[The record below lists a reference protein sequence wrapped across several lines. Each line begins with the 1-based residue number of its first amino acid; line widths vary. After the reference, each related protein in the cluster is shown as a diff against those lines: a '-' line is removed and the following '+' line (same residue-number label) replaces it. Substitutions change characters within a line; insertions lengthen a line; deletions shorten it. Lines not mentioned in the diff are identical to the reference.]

1 MSNQV
6 EEAFKAVE
14 NTEKKKFKTGTE
26 LPDDVEKA
34 KEHLKSEFG
43 KRIEAAEINTA
54 SIALA
59 QPLRFDVE
67 RPEDLR
73 SEEQNVVYL
82 RFAHRKQNPPSDRP
96 AFMICS
102 TFMDPEEADDHYAL
116 YKSSYDA
123 GGATWKC
130 ETGGFIPCA
139 TSIENQLNDQY
150 KLDKKNAIIK
160 NHQKK
165 LAQDRHEFQANIDQ
179 QTAGKTGVSIHKK
192 KEAVKEK
199 RTIRNLAVKTVF
211 QKKVKEEGR
220 RVAPSMA
227 NDARK
232 NGQHWAVVSFLCDNT
247 TAVLCGNADPE
258 PMIRVYGCFAT
269 PEDANE
275 EKLKIAEKIK
285 DYDIDV
291 VATGEWLFPEDL
303 DLEKLKEEYRNEK
316 QNEIMNTRKEKK
328 RELELYER
336 YCNDEK
342 INLPETIVDEEGN
355 VEKKH
360 EAEPIEF
367 VIKEGEKAIVEK
379 DNSIAELQKRL
390 DVEREKLKKAKGETR
405 KQVKEQISE
414 IREKTQMIIEQK
426 KTVRELLKIRKEE
439 ALKKSLEPKI
449 ETPIVETSIAETS
462 SVETSI
468 TETSSV
474 ETSSV
479 ETPSVEA
486 TPIEATAVEIPSVE
500 ATPVEIVI
508 NDTQVE
514 DGKNG
519 EGY

>member
-1 MSNQV
+1 MSTQV

-14 NTEKKKFKTGTE
+14 NTEKKKFTTGTE
-26 LPDDVEKA
+26 LPEDIDKA
-34 KEHLKSEFG
+34 KAHLKSEFG
-43 KRIEAAEINTA
+43 KRIEAAETNTA

-67 RPEDLR
+67 RPADLR

-102 TFMDPEEADDHYAL
+102 TFVDPEEADDHYAL

-130 ETGGFIPCA
+130 ETGGFIPCT

-199 RTIRNLAVKTVF
+199 KTIRNQAVKTVF
-211 QKKVKEEGR
+211 QKRVKEEGR

-275 EKLKIAEKIK
+275 EKLKIAEKVK

-390 DVEREKLKKAKGETR
+390 DVEREKLKKANLNGEKR
-405 KQVKEQISE
+405 KQVKKEISE

-426 KTVRELLKIRKEE
+426 KTVRELLKIKKEE
-439 ALKKSLEPKI
+439 ALKIEKEEASKKSLETNPGTSI
-449 ETPIVETSIAETS
+449 VETPIVETPVTETS
-462 SVETSI
+462 VPSETSKVETSLLN
-468 TETSSV
+468 E
-474 ETSSV
+474 
-479 ETPSVEA
+479 
-486 TPIEATAVEIPSVE
+486 
-500 ATPVEIVI
+500 
-508 NDTQVE
+508 VE

-519 EGY
+519 IFHDHGY